1 MGKRELKTPPEDIFA
16 YSLNFYDDH
25 SVFRSLKDLYNK
37 QINFR
42 SPNDDN
48 NETYLGICHCESGDS
63 YYIYYTD
70 KLFKTREVTNNEI
83 LEIQKSIDSEIKKTK
98 DLLDELFNNRQGT
111 ITGYFGLME
120 EDREKAIE
128 KSIYNKSHEIK
139 KFEEL
144 DPEKFKYVL
153 ENGN

>member
-70 KLFKTREVTNNEI
+70 KLFKTRKITNDEI
-83 LEIQKSIDSEIKKTK
+83 LEIEKSIDLEIKKTK
-98 DLLDELFNNRQGT
+98 GLLSRFKGTT

-120 EDREKAIE
+120 PDRQIAIE
-128 KSIYNKSHEIK
+128 KEIYNKSHEIK

-144 DPEKFKYVL
+144 DPEKFKYVFL